1 MQFLFWVALGGA
13 IGASLR
19 HLLAVATAALLGE
32 AFPWGTLACNV
43 LGSTAIGWL
52 AVSLEHDGAKA
63 FWMIGVLGGF
73 TTFSSFSLQTLQLA
87 QQGHQLLAL
96 AYVALS
102 FGACLA
108 GVAAGF
114 TLARL

>member
-1 MQFLFWVALGGA
+1 MVLIWVALGGA
-13 IGASLR
+13 LGAAAR
-19 HLLAVATAALLGE
+19 HLLSVGGAALLGE
-32 AFPWGTLACNV
+32 TFPYATLLCNV
-43 LGSTAIGWL
+43 AGSTAIGWL
-52 AVSLEHDGAKA
+52 AVSLEHDSAKA